1 MKKREEKK
9 KKGEQGRGGEG
20 SGGEWKRNLLNE
32 GNQLGKNNRL

>member
-20 SGGEWKRNLLNE
+20 SRGEWKRNLLNE
-32 GNQLGKNNRL
+32 GNQLRQK